1 MIKDKKVLRDFE
13 NKLKREETADFDRN
27 IKVFEALY
35 REARQ
40 LGKLPGDNALE
51 GIEADIKMAKALNC
65 D

>member
-1 MIKDKKVLRDFE
+1 MIKDKKVLRNFE

>member
-51 GIEADIKMAKALNC
+51 GIEADIKMAKALNH